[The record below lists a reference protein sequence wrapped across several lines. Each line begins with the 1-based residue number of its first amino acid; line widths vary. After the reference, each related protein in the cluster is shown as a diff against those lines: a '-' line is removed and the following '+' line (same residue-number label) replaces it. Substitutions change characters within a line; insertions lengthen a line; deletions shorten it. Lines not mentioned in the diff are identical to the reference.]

1 MFFLFTSGAMSE
13 SGKPTQRKGHLH
25 FLRLQLGCQLRVQA
39 AIPSDWR
46 FHQKVRSGQNVVGRA
61 ASLQA

>member
-13 SGKPTQRKGHLH
+13 SRKPSQRKGHLH

-39 AIPSDWR
+39 TIPSDR
-46 FHQKVRSGQNVVGRA
+46 RLDEEVRAGQNVVGRA
-61 ASLQA
+61 AGLQA